1 MKKNGSSHIRKWLW
15 FYVLAVVLTTL
26 ASYFFVYNEIA
37 TLLAQNTGAAIHSS
51 SGSAITAMAP
61 AELKSRILLLMSAGA
76 LAILLVSFI
85 WLRVVTRKIQRPIL
99 TIRRALFR
107 LAQGRLNE
115 TVTLESMDE
124 FGQMGAK
131 INELAANL
139 QELLLCI
146 WKQTGQCLTTLE
158 KLQGDSE
165 QRHKCTLP
173 AQTNEQLQQVTA
185 SIENLREMAKA
196 YVFYDVRLDGGQT
209 VAINEPGQKKSAS
222 TTSM

>member
-1 MKKNGSSHIRKWLW
+1 MKKNGSSYIRKWLW

-26 ASYFFVYNEIA
+26 VSYCFVYHEIVPLLDYDTA
-37 TLLAQNTGAAIHSS
+37 TPAVSS
-51 SGSAITAMAP
+51 SGSPAASVSPAALKLRVLLILGAGSMAV
-61 AELKSRILLLMSAGA
+61 LLASL
-76 LAILLVSFI
+76 I
-85 WLRVVTRKIQRPIL
+85 WLRIVLRQFHRPML
-99 TIRRALFR
+99 AIRRALFR

-115 TVTLESMDE
+115 TVSLDSVDE

-158 KLQGDSE
+158 KLQNDSNK
-165 QRHKCTLP
+165 HLKCTLP
-173 AQTNEQLQQVTA
+173 EQNIEQLHQVIA

-196 YVFYDVRLDGGQT
+196 YVFYDVRLDGEQT
-209 VAINEPGQKKSAS
+209 LAINEPGQKKSAS
-222 TTSM
+222 TSSM